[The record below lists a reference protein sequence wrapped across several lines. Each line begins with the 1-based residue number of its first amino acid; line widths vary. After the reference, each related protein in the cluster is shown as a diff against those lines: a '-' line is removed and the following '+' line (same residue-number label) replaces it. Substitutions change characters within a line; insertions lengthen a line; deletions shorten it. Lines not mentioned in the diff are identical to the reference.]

1 MRRIREVIAVTVVAS
16 FVFGTAAQA
25 LAYEGGEV
33 KDGGTITGTIKFPG
47 TPPARKEIQV
57 TKDKEVCGK
66 KQHLSWDLIVGPN
79 KGIENVVVS
88 LLDVKK
94 GEKWT
99 ITKATLDQNG
109 CVYVPHVVVMP
120 AGSDLDILNSD
131 GILHNIHTYSK
142 ANPTFNR
149 AQPKFKKVLTEKFA
163 KPEIVKV
170 TCDAHSWM
178 LGWLVVSDHPYV
190 AVTNDKGEFTLSNVP
205 PGHYKLEVWQETL
218 GKKVQDV
225 VVKSKQE
232 TKLAIELAKQ

>member
-1 MRRIREVIAVTVVAS
+1 MLRVGKKIAVTVVAS
-16 FVFGTAAQA
+16 CFLGSAAQA
-25 LAYEGGEV
+25 LAYEGVEV
-33 KDGGTITGTIKFPG
+33 KDGGTITGTIKFAG
-47 TPPARKEIQV
+47 TPPARKELQV
-57 TKDKEVCGK
+57 TKDKEICGK
-66 KQHLSWDLIVGPN
+66 KQHLSWDLVVGPN
-79 KGIENVVVS
+79 KGIENAVVT

-109 CVYVPHVVVMP
+109 CAYVPHVGVVP
-120 AGSDLDILNSD
+120 AGGELDILNSD

-142 ANPTFNR
+142 LNSSINK

-190 AVTNDKGEFTLSNVP
+190 AVTNDKGEFTLSHVP
-205 PGHYKLEVWQETL
+205 PGNYKLEVW
-218 GKKVQDV
+218 
-225 VVKSKQE
+225 
-232 TKLAIELAKQ
+232 